1 MSSVAGT
8 KNNGFMDPG
17 EDVNSS
23 GRLEPG
29 NVISV
34 NGGATVTTVRTD
46 ATGFTL
52 INLQYAESYAYWV
65 EIDLKVAAN
74 VAGTESS
81 TTANFLVPG
90 LASDYNDE
98 TVAPAGQFSPF
109 GNVASCIIKN

>member
-1 MSSVAGT
+1 M
-8 KNNGFMDPG
+8 N
-17 EDVNSS
+17 VN

-34 NGGATVTTVRTD
+34 NGGSTVTTVRTD
-46 ATGFTL
+46 ATGFAL
-52 INLQYAESYAYWV
+52 LNLQYAESYAYWV

-81 TTANFLVPG
+81 TTATFLVPG
-90 LASDYNDE
+90 LSTDYDRE

-109 GNVASCIIKN
+109 GNVASCRDKN